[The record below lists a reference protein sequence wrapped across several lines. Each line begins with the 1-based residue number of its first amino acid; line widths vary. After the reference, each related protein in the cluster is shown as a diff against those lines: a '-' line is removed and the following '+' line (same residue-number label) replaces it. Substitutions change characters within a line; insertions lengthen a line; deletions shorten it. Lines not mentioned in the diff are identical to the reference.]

1 MTTGEQ
7 AFSCLRLVTGKLVL
21 NLFSFMLKHL
31 ACDVLLALGWRG
43 EVGAKPFF
51 KIFQVP
57 LTKGTEGL
65 M

>member
-1 MTTGEQ
+1 MCG
-7 AFSCLRLVTGKLVL
+7 
-21 NLFSFMLKHL
+21 
-31 ACDVLLALGWRG
+31 GWRG

-65 M
+65 K

>member
-1 MTTGEQ
+1 MLEQ
-7 AFSCLRLVTGKLVL
+7 
-21 NLFSFMLKHL
+21 L
-31 ACDVLLALGWRG
+31 ACDVMLALGWRG